1 MLCPLGAHACI
12 ELLARA
18 GDDRERVS
26 PRERLI
32 DRPSPSL
39 DRIYQLGLW
48 SAIFFAIFLRLPP
61 NKSPDS
67 AGPFT
72 SFDPVGFAIFA
83 THARGAWPR
92 NSGGL
97 AARDREHAQSLLRAP
112 SGNASLVVR
121 LSANQVTEALS
132 GFRSVLNVS
141 APAGIYQTILDEGPR
156 VGDLLTAFQE
166 NAERRGNSGKLMPY
180 VATLIAGWRLRYQ
193 SQVEPA
199 PRSATAEALSAR
211 EGDILKLIA
220 QGLSNKEIAR
230 TLTITPETV
239 KSHVKHIFIKMGV
252 EKRAQAVSRAQSL
265 GLVSTH

>member
-1 MLCPLGAHACI
+1 LVCGQLFSSLFFFDFHRTNLRIPPDLSPVSIRLALLFLLLTRGALGREILEGLQREI
-12 ELLARA
+12 ESKQNHYFAL
-18 GDDRERVS
+18 RV
-26 PRERLI
+26 
-32 DRPSPSL
+32 
-39 DRIYQLGLW
+39 
-48 SAIFFAIFLRLPP
+48 
-61 NKSPDS
+61 
-67 AGPFT
+67 
-72 SFDPVGFAIFA
+72 A
-83 THARGAWPR
+83 THL
-92 NSGGL
+92 S
-97 AARDREHAQSLLRAP
+97 
-112 SGNASLVVR
+112 VVR

-166 NAERRGNSGKLMPY
+166 HAERRGNSGKLMPY

>member
-1 MLCPLGAHACI
+1 VH
-12 ELLARA
+12 RA
-18 GDDRERVS
+18 PCSRGRRSGRVS
-26 PRERLI
+26 PPERLI

-92 NSGGL
+92 NWRAL
-97 AARDREHAQSLLRAP
+97 QREIKSVHNHYFALRVATHL
-112 SGNASLVVR
+112 SVVR

-156 VGDLLTAFQE
+156 VGDLLQLF
-166 NAERRGNSGKLMPY
+166 RR
-180 VATLIAGWRLRYQ
+180 T
-193 SQVEPA
+193 
-199 PRSATAEALSAR
+199 LSA
-211 EGDILKLIA
+211 E
-220 QGLSNKEIAR
+220 EI
-230 TLTITPETV
+230 
-239 KSHVKHIFIKMGV
+239 
-252 EKRAQAVSRAQSL
+252 
-265 GLVSTH
+265 LVS

>member
-1 MLCPLGAHACI
+1 LVCGQLFSSLFFFDFHRTNLRIPPDLSPVSIRLALLFLLLTRGALGREILEGLQREI
-12 ELLARA
+12 ESKQNHYFAL
-18 GDDRERVS
+18 RV
-26 PRERLI
+26 
-32 DRPSPSL
+32 
-39 DRIYQLGLW
+39 
-48 SAIFFAIFLRLPP
+48 
-61 NKSPDS
+61 
-67 AGPFT
+67 
-72 SFDPVGFAIFA
+72 A
-83 THARGAWPR
+83 THL
-92 NSGGL
+92 S
-97 AARDREHAQSLLRAP
+97 
-112 SGNASLVVR
+112 VVR

>member
-1 MLCPLGAHACI
+1 LTASISLVCGQLFSSLFFFDFHRTNLRIPPDLSPVSIRLALLFLLLTRGALGREILEGLQREI
-12 ELLARA
+12 ESMHNHYFAL
-18 GDDRERVS
+18 RV
-26 PRERLI
+26 
-32 DRPSPSL
+32 
-39 DRIYQLGLW
+39 
-48 SAIFFAIFLRLPP
+48 
-61 NKSPDS
+61 
-67 AGPFT
+67 
-72 SFDPVGFAIFA
+72 A
-83 THARGAWPR
+83 THL
-92 NSGGL
+92 S
-97 AARDREHAQSLLRAP
+97 
-112 SGNASLVVR
+112 VVR